1 MTTQQTFAFM
11 EFATPSVPSVT
22 GTRTAKMQTVKPAT
36 LPPQQKTE
44 KQTPAISVSKP
55 ASPAELSNAETD
67 RKSILD
73 RLRQK
78 ARCVTASSTKTRMS
92 LPTGCFAIDQEL
104 LQGGLRAD
112 AVTEWIADSDSSGA
126 AALSMAVAA
135 NCLRLDRLMGP
146 IVIVDTNHSFF
157 PPAAISLGI
166 PADRMILVRPH
177 CHRDCVWAIDQAL
190 RCEAVAAVWSIVRS
204 RLNDCDARRF
214 QLAAEEGCT
223 TGLLVR
229 PASAR
234 GQANFADARLH
245 VKRIAAESAPQR
257 KADAS
262 CSSRLGTP
270 LEVTLDR
277 GRGHSRGKRVWV
289 QIDDSARLQS
299 IAHPQT
305 RDAAK
310 KDSHDKTTAVHLA
323 SQLAHPKPS
332 STRTSPDRKR
342 RA

>member
-1 MTTQQTFAFM
+1 VTTQQTFAFM
-11 EFATPSVPSVT
+11 EFATPPVPPVAE
-22 GTRTAKMQTVKPAT
+22 TRGVKPRMVK
-36 LPPQQKTE
+36 PPVLARQKKTE
-44 KQTPAISVSKP
+44 QKSELKTAAAPVPLPALPAASSDAKP
-55 ASPAELSNAETD
+55 D
-67 RKSILD
+67 RQSILD
-73 RLRQK
+73 QLRQK
-78 ARCVTASSTKTRMS
+78 ARCVTASSTEKRVS
-92 LPTGCFAIDQEL
+92 LSTGCLAIDQEL

-112 AVTEWIADSDSSGA
+112 AVTEWIGDSDSSGA
-126 AALSMAVAA
+126 AALSMVVAA

-166 PADRMILVRPH
+166 PAERMILVRPH

-204 RLNDCDARRF
+204 KLNDCDARRF
-214 QLAAEEGCT
+214 QLAAEEGRT

-229 PASAR
+229 PASTR

-245 VKRIAAESAPQR
+245 VKRVAAY
-257 KADAS
+257 
-262 CSSRLGTP
+262 SSRLDTP

-277 GRGHSRGKRVWV
+277 GRGHSRGKSVWV

-299 IAHPQT
+299 IAHPHT
-305 RDAAK
+305 SDVAK
-310 KDSHDKTTAVHLA
+310 ESTYEETAAVHLA

-332 STRTSPDRKR
+332 SARTRAIRKR